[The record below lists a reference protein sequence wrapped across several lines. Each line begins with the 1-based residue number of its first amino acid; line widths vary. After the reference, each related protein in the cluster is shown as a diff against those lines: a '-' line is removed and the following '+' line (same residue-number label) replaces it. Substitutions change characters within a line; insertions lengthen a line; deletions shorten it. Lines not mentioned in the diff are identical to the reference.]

1 MFNKMTKQQLAKILE
16 ELYIEISGHG
26 APFSRHNAHGLFI
39 HQDCDSTETEP
50 VIELGINERELA
62 DYDSYLEEMGIKYQ
76 EGISYINGL
85 VFLKFYIV

>member
-1 MFNKMTKQQLAKILE
+1 MTKQQLAETLE

-26 APFSRHNAHGLFI
+26 AFGRHNAHGLFI
-39 HQDCDSTETEP
+39 HQDCDGTETEC
-50 VIELGINERELA
+50 VIELGIYERELA
-62 DYDSYLEEMGIKYQ
+62 DYDSYLEEMGIEYQ